1 VLIGS
6 ARAVRPA
13 PRQGGTPIFK
23 YRLHSVDGDDLSES
37 VYAVVIK
44 PGDEIHAKGGEKLRA
59 RVVAFEGDDHSL
71 AGMLEVEA
79 A

>member
-1 VLIGS
+1 MLIGS

-23 YRLHSVDGDDLSES
+23 YRLHSVDGDDLGES
-37 VYAVVIK
+37 VYAALIK
-44 PGDEIHAKGGEKLRA
+44 AGDEIHAIGGAKLRV